1 MPAAARPAPVTRPAP
16 APPPAPPPRPRL
28 LDAAAALAGLGF
40 GAVLAAVIAG
50 ETRGS
55 LAAPGGLLT
64 AVGRLAGFTGSYLM
78 LIMVVLVARLPW
90 LERTAGQDRLVRW
103 HRRVAPWA
111 IGLIITHVAAVTL
124 GYAQAAQTGEAH
136 QLWVLLRSY
145 PDMLAAM
152 AGFGLLLL
160 AAVTSWRYV
169 RRRLRYET
177 WWAVHLYLYMG
188 LALAFAHQIMTGVAF
203 VGHPLTRALWIVVW
217 AATAGLVLVFRIGQP
232 VWRSMRHRLT
242 VAEIH
247 EEAPGVVSVICEGRR
262 LDRLPVSGGQFL
274 FWRFLTRDLWW
285 QAHPFSLSALPRPPY
300 LRVTIKALGD
310 QSQAIARIRPGTRI
324 AIEGPYGA
332 FTPHARAGDRVVLA
346 GAGVGVTPLRALL
359 EDLPP
364 HTDVVVLVRASA
376 PDRLVHRAE
385 IAALVRQRGG
395 RLHEVT
401 GPRHE
406 VRIDGR
412 ALRRLI
418 PDIAARDVYVCGPA
432 GFSAVVAA
440 AAQQAGVAPGRVHSE
455 AFTF

>member
-1 MPAAARPAPVTRPAP
+1 M
-16 APPPAPPPRPRL
+16 
-28 LDAAAALAGLGF
+28 
-40 GAVLAAVIAG
+40 
-50 ETRGS
+50 
-55 LAAPGGLLT
+55 
-64 AVGRLAGFTGSYLM
+64 
-78 LIMVVLVARLPW
+78 
-90 LERTAGQDRLVRW
+90 
-103 HRRVAPWA
+103 
-111 IGLIITHVAAVTL
+111 
-124 GYAQAAQTGEAH
+124 
-136 QLWVLLRSY
+136 
-145 PDMLAAM
+145 
-152 AGFGLLLL
+152 
-160 AAVTSWRYV
+160 
-169 RRRLRYET
+169 
-177 WWAVHLYLYMG
+177 
-188 LALAFAHQIMTGVAF
+188 
-203 VGHPLTRALWIVVW
+203 
-217 AATAGLVLVFRIGQP
+217 
-232 VWRSMRHRLT
+232 
-242 VAEIH
+242 
-247 EEAPGVVSVICEGRR
+247 VSVICEGRR

-359 EDLPP
+359 EDLPQ

-376 PDRLVHRAE
+376 PDRLVHRGE
-385 IAALVRQRGG
+385 IATLVRQRGG

-401 GPRHE
+401 GPRHQ

-440 AAQQAGVAPGRVHSE
+440 AAQQAGVAPGRIHSE